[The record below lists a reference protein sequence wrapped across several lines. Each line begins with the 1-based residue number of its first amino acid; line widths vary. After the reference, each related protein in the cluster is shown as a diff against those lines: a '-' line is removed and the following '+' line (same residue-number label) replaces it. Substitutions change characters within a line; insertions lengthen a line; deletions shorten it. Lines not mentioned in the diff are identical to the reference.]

1 MPENTDRPPGHNIGF
16 VGTRFAGTD
25 GVSLEA
31 SKWARVLWH
40 HRHVSYWYAGKLDT
54 NPDVSMLVPH
64 AYFGHPDIMWVNQQ
78 VFGKTARDAEV
89 TRRILA
95 LADHLKR
102 TLYDFTRQYEI
113 EILVV
118 QNALTIPMNIPL
130 GVAITMFIAE
140 TGFPTIAHHHDFYW
154 ERDRF
159 SVNSCG
165 DFLRMAFPCSLPSI
179 QHVTINSE
187 AQRALSH
194 RRGLTSVLVP
204 NVLDFDTPPEGID
217 EFNTDFRESIGI
229 EPDDIMFLQPTRVVP
244 RKGIEHAITLLA
256 QLRNPKCKLV
266 ISHESGDEGDEY
278 LNVLRDMAEHQG
290 VDLRVV
296 DSRIDEQRGYN
307 ENGAKVYLLA
317 DAYAHAD
324 FITYPSLYEGFG
336 NALIEAFYYR
346 KPVLVNRYS
355 IFVTDIEPKGF
366 DVITMNGYM
375 TRDVVEHVRKVIDDP
390 DYRASMVEKNYA
402 LGRQFFS
409 YGVLRRKLR
418 ALVTNYTGMEDL

>member
-1 MPENTDRPPGHNIGF
+1 

-31 SKWARVLWH
+31 AKWAKVLWH
-40 HRHVSYWYAGKLDT
+40 HRHVSYWFSGKLDT

-64 AYFGHPDIMWVNQQ
+64 AYFAHPDIQWINDR
-78 VFGKTARDAEV
+78 VFGQTARDPEV

-95 LADHLKR
+95 LAEHLKR
-102 TLYDFTRQYEI
+102 ELYEFTRRFDI

-118 QNALTIPMNIPL
+118 QNALTIPMNLPL

-165 DFLRMAFPCSLPSI
+165 DFLRMAFPCTLPSV

-194 RRGLTSVLVP
+194 RRGVSSILIP
-204 NVLDFDTPPEGID
+204 NVLDFDTPPPTVD
-217 EFNTDFRESIGI
+217 DYNADFRESIGI
-229 EPDDIMFLQPTRVVP
+229 APDDILFLQPTRVVP

-256 QLRNPKCKLV
+256 QLNNPKCKLV
-266 ISHESGDEGDEY
+266 ISHESGDEGHEY
-278 LNVLRDMAEHQG
+278 LHALQEMADHQG

-296 DSRIDEQRGYN
+296 SDRVGEERGFN
-307 ENGAKVYLLA
+307 DRGDKVYLLA

-324 FITYPSLYEGFG
+324 LITYPSL
-336 NALIEAFYYR
+336 YYR

-355 IFVTDIEPKGF
+355 IFVTDIEPRGF
-366 DVITMNGYM
+366 DVIAMNGYM
-375 TRDVVEHVRKVIDDP
+375 TKDVVERVRKVIDDP
-390 DYRASMVEKNYA
+390 AYRDAMVEKNFA
-402 LGRQFFS
+402 LCRMFFS
-409 YGVLRRKLR
+409 YGVLRRRLR
-418 ALVTNYTGMEDL
+418 ALITNVTGMDDL